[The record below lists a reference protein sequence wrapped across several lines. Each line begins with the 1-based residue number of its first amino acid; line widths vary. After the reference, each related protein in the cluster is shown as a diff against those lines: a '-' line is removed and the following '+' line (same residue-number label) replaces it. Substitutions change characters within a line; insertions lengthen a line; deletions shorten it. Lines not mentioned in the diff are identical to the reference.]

1 MKQTKVLSGIAIA
14 TLSTVSVAVN
24 ADEVKSLS
32 LETTA
37 NQTNHITEVT
47 QEQVDSAKAKSDRA
61 TSDVETQ
68 QNVVN
73 TAQNQQNQAQQT
85 LVNATKKL
93 NATQKL
99 AQESTQENKVKAQ
112 QTIDIAK
119 QMLSQIEAKQKTA
132 ETEQVKAQEAVKA
145 QQIVVA
151 NDKKDVVTKTVDVEQ
166 ISVVKSSVLP
176 STGDAKTGLIA
187 VLGMLL
193 SLSGFLGIRKNNK
206 NNI

>member
-119 QMLSQIEAKQKTA
+119 QMLSQIGAKQKTA
-132 ETEQVKAQEAVKA
+132 ETEQVK
-145 QQIVVA
+145 
-151 NDKKDVVTKTVDVEQ
+151 
-166 ISVVKSSVLP
+166 
-176 STGDAKTGLIA
+176 
-187 VLGMLL
+187 ML
-193 SLSGFLGIRKNNK
+193 
-206 NNI
+206 

>member
-112 QTIDIAK
+112 Q
-119 QMLSQIEAKQKTA
+119 
-132 ETEQVKAQEAVKA
+132 
-145 QQIVVA
+145 
-151 NDKKDVVTKTVDVEQ
+151 N
-166 ISVVKSSVLP
+166 
-176 STGDAKTGLIA
+176 
-187 VLGMLL
+187 
-193 SLSGFLGIRKNNK
+193 
-206 NNI
+206 